1 MKFKGKCLKEDKV
14 SFTHKNIVNCFTF
27 FELNTWSCDLNTT
40 DEEFLH
46 KKRNNKNVYL
56 DLQRYRKYPRKCM

>member
-27 FELNTWSCDLNTT
+27 FELNTWSCDLSTT

-46 KKRNNKNVYL
+46 KKRNKNVYL
-56 DLQRYRKYPRKCM
+56 DL